1 MWRFCQAFLL
11 VSAMAQA
18 QTATTGPA
26 AQEEKPA
33 AIRGVVRDQAS
44 GSAIEGAI
52 MTLSGGAAGRAQTA
66 SDAQGHYAFK
76 DLKPGSYVVNAQVMG
91 QGRNRFAGPRMEK
104 RVSVRAGQELESC
117 DFRMMTYGKIT
128 GKVVDQNGEPMA
140 DVSVALVARVYSY
153 GALRHVYSQIEKTDD
168 RGIYTFSS
176 VAPGRSF
183 LVHAR
188 KVNYL
193 INPVSEAPADPKL
206 RKRATVA
213 TFYPSSEMIEGAA
226 QILLNPGENREGVD
240 ITMARTPS
248 YCMETEIPAEAP
260 NDTIFSV
267 AEAQPTFGMS
277 DESGLYGMSP
287 GGQIKSNRKLRVCD
301 LHTGEYQLELI
312 RTSDDA
318 QKPVYYS
325 KTNFS
330 IRDEDV
336 KVPTMTLRGAI
347 QVRGETV
354 WDGSAPTEAGNLKVS
369 FWLMPMN
376 RPLIDRSETQ
386 IEPFP
391 TPVPGTITFPHLYYD
406 DYILKTFGV
415 PKPYFLKDIVYG
427 TASILH
433 AAFHPGSAVGNA
445 TLRVVIGTDGGTL
458 NVQVQDKDANPVP
471 DIHVVLI
478 PAEAATEAALA
489 ETITSGQ
496 TDDQGAYSSGPI
508 APGKYYVTTSPA
520 RVPPTPEAMT
530 RLMQARIH
538 AQEVEIGP
546 KASVNLTL
554 TRKDE

>member
-1 MWRFCQAFLL
+1 MWRFCQALLL
-11 VSAMAQA
+11 VSAIAQA
-18 QTATTGPA
+18 QTAPTGQR

-44 GSAIEGAI
+44 GNAIEGA
-52 MTLSGGAAGRAQTA
+52 MMALLGGAADRAQTA
-66 SDAQGHYAFK
+66 TDAQGHYAFK
-76 DLKPGSYVVNAQVMG
+76 DLKPGSYVVSAQVMG
-91 QGRNRFAGPRMEK
+91 QGAHRFLGPRMEK

-117 DFRMMTYGKIT
+117 DFRMPTYGKIS

-140 DVSVALVARVYSY
+140 DVIVALVARVYSY
-153 GALRHVYSQIEKTDD
+153 GTLRHVYSQMGKTDD
-168 RGIYTFSS
+168 RGIYTFPS

-183 LVHAR
+183 LIHAR

-206 RKRATVA
+206 RKRATVP
-213 TFYPSSEMIEGAA
+213 TFYPSSETIEGAA
-226 QILLNPGENREGVD
+226 QLLLDPGENREGVD

-260 NDTIFSV
+260 EDTRFSL
-267 AEAQPTFGMS
+267 AEAQPTFGWS
-277 DESGLYGMSP
+277 DESGLYGMNA

-301 LHTGEYQLELI
+301 LHTGEYELDLM

-325 KTNFS
+325 KTSFS

-336 KVPTMTLRGAI
+336 KVPAMTLRGAI
-347 QVRGETV
+347 QVRGEIV
-354 WDGSAPTEAGNLKVS
+354 WDGSAPAEASNVKVS
-369 FWLMPMN
+369 PWLMPMY
-376 RPLIDRSETQ
+376 RPTIDQNEIQ
-386 IEPFP
+386 MEPYP
-391 TPVPGTITFPHLYYD
+391 ALVPGALTFPHLYYD
-406 DYILKTFGV
+406 DYTLKILGV
-415 PKPYFLKDIVYG
+415 PKPYYVKDIVYG

-458 NVQVQDKDANPVP
+458 NVQVQDKGGNPVP
-471 DIHVVLI
+471 DIYVVLI
-478 PAEAATEAALA
+478 PAEAANEAALA
-489 ETITSGQ
+489 ETIISGQ
-496 TDDQGAYSSGPI
+496 TDDQGAYSRGPV

-530 RLMQARIH
+530 RLVQARIH
-538 AQEVEIGP
+538 AQEVEVGP